1 MGGTVLNS
9 SREGS
14 VSMRAWLRVGLV
26 VAALGSAGGANG
38 QDVLTQRDGQGA
50 VTVAV
55 TLAGLPEVGLPIRVT
70 VVLDTHTVALDDVV
84 FERTVALRTPE
95 GAEVAPTR
103 VEGSRGSG
111 HHREAVVV
119 FPPVT
124 QRGTVRIV
132 VRNVGGIGERVFV
145 WERPAVQ

>member
-1 MGGTVLNS
+1 
-9 SREGS
+9 
-14 VSMRAWLRVGLV
+14 MRAWLRVGLV
-26 VAALGSAGGANG
+26 VAALASAGGASG
-38 QDVLTQRDGQGA
+38 QTALTQRDGQGA

-55 TLAGLPEVGLPIRVT
+55 TLGGLPEVGVPIRVT

-84 FERTVALRTPE
+84 FEWAVALRTPE

-111 HHREAVVV
+111 HHREAIVL
-119 FPPVT
+119 FPPVAP
-124 QRGTVRIV
+124 RGPVRIV

-145 WERPAVQ
+145 WELPAAQ